1 MIKKLAILFA
11 TLAMVLCC
19 TTTAFAAGTGTIT
32 VENPQSGQTYTAYKI
47 FDTTKKTVGSD
58 DTYVYTIDSVNNKWF
73 SIVNTYANTA
83 ENGLILTK
91 QGESNIYY
99 VEVDTNKFSATKFAE
114 HLKTNGIPEGAT
126 GTQLETTGASKPTA
140 SNLDLG
146 YYFVNSTSGTICNL
160 TTTKPSVTIYDK
172 NEKPEI
178 TKEQK
183 NDAGTKIEGSVQVGD
198 TIHYEITGKVP
209 STTGYDT
216 YTYKITDTMSNG
228 LTFNKD
234 VKVSIDGTDVTN
246 AADVTI
252 NYTPDNTNATGFE
265 LTIPV
270 KNYQNKIGATI
281 SVKYTATVNK
291 DAVATVSKNTA
302 KLEYSNDPK
311 NPTQTTPTTEIEKK
325 VYTAKIVVDK
335 VEKGSDATKLA
346 NAQFV
351 LYKKDTATNKVTY
364 YKLTTTAGTN
374 EAKVEWT
381 ENFADAT
388 VAKTGTN
395 GAAEFIGLPNGTY
408 YLKETKAPDGYN
420 VLTKDVEITIAGDEN
435 DTTTLTYTQKVE
447 NNKGALL
454 PETGGIGTIGL
465 TALAVA
471 VVACAL
477 FLPKKKNR
485 A

>member
-11 TLAMVLCC
+11 TLTMVLCC

-99 VEVDTNKFSATKFAE
+99 VEVDTNKFSAAKFAE

-234 VKVSIDGTDVTN
+234 VKVSINGTDVTT
-246 AADVTI
+246 ATGVTVK
-252 NYTPDNTNATGFE
+252 YTPEIETVKTGFE

-270 KNYQNKIGATI
+270 KNYQEQVGKEIKVT
-281 SVKYTATVNK
+281 YTATVNEN
-291 DAVATVSKNTA
+291 AVGKVENNTA
-302 KLEYSNDPK
+302 KLEYSNKPGT
-311 NPTQTTPTTEIEKK
+311 NETGATTSVEKK
-325 VYTAKIVVDK
+325 VYTAKIVIDK
-335 VEKGSDATKLA
+335 VEKGTTTKLA
-346 NAQFV
+346 NAEFV
-351 LYKKDTATNKVTY
+351 LYKKDTATNAVTY
-364 YKLTTTAGTN
+364 YKLTEATTT
-374 EAKVEWT
+374 EPAKVTWVDA
-381 ENFADAT
+381 FADAT
-388 VAKTGTN
+388 VLKTDDN

-408 YLKETKAPDGYN
+408 YLKETKAPNGYN
-420 VLTKDVEITIAGDEN
+420 LLTADVEIAISGNEN
-435 DTTTLTYTQKVE
+435 DATTLTHTEKVE

>member
-19 TTTAFAAGTGTIT
+19 TTTAFAAGTGSIT
-32 VENPQSGQTYTAYKI
+32 VENAKDTGTYTAYKI
-47 FDTTKKTVGSD
+47 FDVVYSTDGKK
-58 DTYVYTIDSVNNKWF
+58 YAYTIDSANNKWF
-73 SIVNTYANTA
+73 REVKTYAERTDSK
-83 ENGLILTK
+83 LTLTQK
-91 QGESNIYY
+91 QGEDTY
-99 VEVDTNKFSATKFAE
+99 VVEFQDGFSAPKFAE
-114 HLKTNGIPEGAT
+114 YLSDKTDSKTDGK
-126 GTQLETTGASKPTA
+126 QLTVSGGKAIA

-146 YYFVNSTSGTICNL
+146 YYFVKTATGALCNL
-160 TTTKPSVTIYDK
+160 TTTKPEAKIYDM
-172 NEKPEI
+172 NIGPEI
-178 TKEQK
+178 EKTQK
-183 NDAGTKIEGSVQVGD
+183 DDNSQVITGDVQLGQ
-198 TIHYEITGKVP
+198 TINYEITGKVP
-209 STTGYDT
+209 STTGYET
-216 YTYKITDTMSNG
+216 YTYKITDTMSEG

-234 VKVSIDGTDVTN
+234 VKVTIDGNDVTTS
-246 AADVTI
+246 VII
-252 NYTPDNTNATGFE
+252 NYTPDDTNATGFE

-270 KNYQNKIGATI
+270 KNYQEKIGTTI

-291 DAVATVSKNTA
+291 NAVAAVSKNTA
-302 KLEYSNDPK
+302 KLEYSNKPGT
-311 NPTQTTPTTEIEKK
+311 NETGTTTPVEKK
-325 VYTAKIVVDK
+325 VYTAKVVVDK
-335 VEKGSDATKLA
+335 VEKGTDTKLA
-346 NAQFV
+346 NAEFV
-351 LYKKDTATNKVTY
+351 LYKKDTATNAVTY

-374 EAKVEWT
+374 KAKVEWVDNAT
-381 ENFADAT
+381 DAT
-388 VAKTGTN
+388 VLKTDTN

-420 VLTKDVEITIAGDEN
+420 VLTADVEITIAGNEN
-435 DTTTLTYTQKVE
+435 DTTTLTHTQKVE